1 MELTG
6 DTTQRAKYSPTST
19 PVLDELRSLP
29 PRKRWRLSAG
39 EYFFFSGAVILS
51 MVALPWFRTVAES
64 LLYRGIIA
72 AALITCLALPGAALL
87 VALATHE
94 TGHFLAAWSA
104 GFGLAPANPDESAPG
119 KFAASRQ
126 LYSCEGL

>member
-39 EYFFFSGAVILS
+39 EYFFFSGAVILA
-51 MVALPWFRTVAES
+51 MVALPWFRSVAEA

-72 AALITCLALPGAALL
+72 AALITCLAIPGAALL

-94 TGHFLAAWSA
+94 AGHFLAAWAA
-104 GFGLAPANPDESAPG
+104 GFRQAANPDESAAG
-119 KFAASRQ
+119 KFAASRK
-126 LYSCEGL
+126 LYS